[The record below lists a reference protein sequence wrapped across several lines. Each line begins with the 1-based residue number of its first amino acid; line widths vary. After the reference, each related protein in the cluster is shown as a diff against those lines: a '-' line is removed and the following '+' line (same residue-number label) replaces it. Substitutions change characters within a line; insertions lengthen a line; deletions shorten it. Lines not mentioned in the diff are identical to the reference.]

1 MSTIDAPVARAVV
14 NEAALARN
22 RGALLAA
29 AAAMPA
35 VEGYAYE
42 RHRAHAYAYALVGA
56 DDQALAELS
65 LAATSAPS
73 AAVLAGDS
81 AHLHLLLGDP
91 ARAIAALAA
100 AARADLALEP
110 HANEV
115 LLAAVR
121 SAPTEWRPAMSAA
134 FWSRRPG
141 SALVV
146 AGTAF
151 DSIGNGMVYRGAVAG
166 AALATVVLAFVTL
179 PGTLF
184 GDEER
189 SAGVTLPRSS
199 EPPEVVTV
207 DLPKPPN
214 PEQQQGP
221 AAVRPPILAGEPDAT
236 LIRAAVRPTSRT
248 SSGNPPPGRPRVPR
262 PFAPPSAGQPGPA
275 PTPIPTPQP
284 APTPAPAPAEPA
296 GTLTSAPPA
305 SPPSGKPAPT
315 PSTPKPGKARG
326 KANAP
331 GQQKKKET
339 PSAPAPA
346 PAPAAA
352 PSAATASPP
361 EAHGNGNGNDK
372 ADKDAAKEK
381 GPKK

>member
-1 MSTIDAPVARAVV
+1 M
-14 NEAALARN
+14 
-22 RGALLAA
+22 
-29 AAAMPA
+29 
-35 VEGYAYE
+35 
-42 RHRAHAYAYALVGA
+42 
-56 DDQALAELS
+56 
-65 LAATSAPS
+65 
-73 AAVLAGDS
+73 
-81 AHLHLLLGDP
+81 
-91 ARAIAALAA
+91 
-100 AARADLALEP
+100 
-110 HANEV
+110 
-115 LLAAVR
+115 
-121 SAPTEWRPAMSAA
+121 
-134 FWSRRPG
+134 
-141 SALVV
+141 
-146 AGTAF
+146 
-151 DSIGNGMVYRGAVAG
+151 
-166 AALATVVLAFVTL
+166 AFVTL

-221 AAVRPPILAGEPDAT
+221 AAVRPPTLAGEPDAT

-296 GTLTSAPPA
+296 GTLTRAPP
-305 SPPSGKPAPT
+305 PAPPPGT
-315 PSTPKPGKARG
+315 PPPTPAPPTPATPPA

-346 PAPAAA
+346 PAAAS
-352 PSAATASPP
+352 SAATASPP
-361 EAHGNGNGNDK
+361 EAHGNGNGNGNDK